1 MQGLIAKSA
10 RQVNSKSLGQYSTGQ
25 PGEKEKQRRI
35 VMLTNRERGVLVLA
49 GRGLTN
55 QYIAEKLGISSR
67 TVKCILH
74 HACLKLRAPNRTQAL
89 LMAIRKGHVSIKE
102 VLSLDEL
109 AELLAS
115 LDPEAI
121 DSVNQRLK
129 LKDEEHST
137 LSDMELTQHP
147 DNRKFAASATMSDL
161 STCRSGRRP
170 RKSQC
175 ENPDQRSQHVY
186 SS

>member
-10 RQVNSKSLGQYSTGQ
+10 QQPNSKSLGRYPIGQ
-25 PGEKEKQRRI
+25 AGEQEEQGHI

-55 QYIAEKLGISSR
+55 QDIAEKLEISSR

-89 LMAIRKGHVSIKE
+89 LKAVRKGHINIKE

-115 LDPEAI
+115 LDSEAI
-121 DSVNQRLK
+121 DSVNRRLK
-129 LKDEEHST
+129 LKNEEHST
-137 LSDMELTQHP
+137 LLDTRFTLHSD
-147 DNRKFAASATMSDL
+147 NGKFAGSAAASGL

-170 RKSQC
+170 HK
-175 ENPDQRSQHVY
+175 EPM
-186 SS
+186 